1 MTSIGQKMYKEA
13 LKLEGLHERTNKKRL
28 TKFIRQAHEMD
39 ITKTAW
45 CAALVNAL
53 LERQGIEGTGKLTA
67 RSLLNVGTSV
77 KNPRLGDIVVIKRG
91 LLPWQGHVGLYAGQ
105 TETHIIILGGNQSNM
120 VCKKTYKKNRLL
132 GYRRV

>member
-77 KNPRLGDIVVIKRG
+77 KNPRLGDIVVITTLAR
-91 LLPWQGHVGLYAGQ
+91 
-105 TETHIIILGGNQSNM
+105 TCRTIRRTDRD
-120 VCKKTYKKNRLL
+120 TYYHLRW
-132 GYRRV
+132 